1 VNFNKLKTQNS
12 SFDTLKNQINLWAK
26 EIGFANIGITDPNLS
41 MHQNHLKDWLAHG
54 FQAEMDF
61 MLKHQ
66 AKRLNPQ
73 ELMAQTKSIICVNL
87 PYEECNP
94 TKNDWQ
100 RNNAIS
106 SYAARRDYH
115 KVMRKKLRQLAEKI
129 SEAVDDFSYRAFC
142 DNAPVFEKALAE
154 KAGIGWLGKYTC
166 LLTKE
171 SGSQFFLG
179 ELFTNLELPFDHA
192 CENHCATC
200 NKCIASCPTK
210 ALKAPYT
217 MDAKLCIAYL
227 TLEHKTSIP
236 IELRKLIGQR
246 IVGCDTCQLACPWNK
261 KMHDNLKPID
271 SKKLIELFNWSKTEF
286 LTKTQGT
293 SVRRIGYERWLR
305 NLAVAL
311 GNSPYDPEI
320 IIALKNRLDHPSPMV
335 QEHIQWALGQQNSK
349 KPY

>member
-1 VNFNKLKTQNS
+1 MDAVNLT
-12 SFDTLKNQINLWAK
+12 NQIKLLAK
-26 EIGFANIGITDPNLS
+26 EIGFADIGITDPNLS
-41 MHQNHLKDWLAHG
+41 THKNYLKDWLKLG

-61 MLKHQ
+61 MHNTQ
-66 AKRLNPQ
+66 EKRLNPQ
-73 ELMAQTKSIICVNL
+73 ELMAQTKSIICVSL
-87 PYEECNP
+87 PYAECNP

-100 RNNAIS
+100 KNNAIS

-115 KVMRKKLRQLAEKI
+115 KVMHKKLQLLADKI
-129 SEAVDDFSYRAFC
+129 TQVVGNFNYRAFC
-142 DNAPVFEKALAE
+142 DSAPVFEKALAL

-166 LLTKE
+166 LLTKTY
-171 SGSQFFLG
+171 GSQFFLG
-179 ELFTNLELPFDHA
+179 ELFTDLELTFDQP

-200 NKCIASCPTK
+200 NKCIAACPTK

-246 IVGCDTCQLACPWNK
+246 IVGCDECQLSCPWNQN
-261 KMHDNLKPID
+261 MRDNLKPID
-271 SKKLIELFNWSKTEF
+271 TKQLIELFNWTEEEF

-293 SVRRIGYERWLR
+293 SIRRIGYERWLR

-320 IIALKNRLDHPSPMV
+320 IIALKNRLNHPSPMV
-335 QEHIQWALGQQNSK
+335 QEHIRWALEQQTTCRPEERSDEGS
-349 KPY
+349 P